1 MPCKAIHWLI
11 PGFFVLNKSHMGN
24 NSPLCYDFK
33 MDNPLSPS
41 ALTFSTDLTCVEFI
55 GKKVI
60 ELLQG
65 LATTDVRNL
74 QQDDVRPTL
83 FCQHQGK
90 VFAIG
95 YLLMR
100 QTDVIWL
107 LTPPAHAKQ
116 ILTRLVPHCQL
127 ARVKMHPRSVRCEAQ
142 HSKVAASDGS
152 YSAKSTTNQVTF
164 NLDAQT
170 KVTVEDIDDT
180 DHTPFPSPQWYNWQI
195 QAQIPVLD
203 EHNLLQFTPNQLN
216 LVPSSW
222 VSLKKGCYCGQE
234 IIARTHHLGKVK
246 RVLTRYQINSSA
258 MPPVPS
264 GTILTFTATGQKI
277 IVLATVNTTQ
287 VSWLQAVGPKLSESQ
302 DWLDL
307 VNTDNS
313 QQSIR
318 VRDCQHTSHHVS
330 AENQNVDTRA

>member
-1 MPCKAIHWLI
+1 M
-11 PGFFVLNKSHMGN
+11 GKST
-24 NSPLCYDFK
+24 PLCYYFW
-33 MDNPLSPS
+33 MNNASLSFS
-41 ALTFSTDLTCVEFI
+41 TTFLTDLTCVEFT
-55 GKKVI
+55 GAKVL

-65 LATTDVRNL
+65 LVTADIGDLKQNWV
-74 QQDDVRPTL
+74 QPTL

-90 VFAIG
+90 VFAVG

-100 QTDVIWL
+100 EAEEIWL
-107 LTPPAHAKQ
+107 LTPPAHAQ
-116 ILTRLVPHCQL
+116 QVLTRLAPHCQL
-127 ARVKMHPRSVRCEAQ
+127 ARVAMRHRSVRCQGEQ
-142 HSKVAASDGS
+142 SKVSAQDSL
-152 YSAKSTTNQVTF
+152 YSAKRTLNQVSF
-164 NLDAQT
+164 HLDAKTQ
-170 KVTVEDIDDT
+170 VIVEDIDGT
-180 DHTPFPSPQWYNWQI
+180 DHTPLPSPQWYNWQI
-195 QAQIPVLD
+195 QAQIPVLE

-246 RVLTRYQINSSA
+246 RVLTRYQIDSST

-264 GTILTFTATGQKI
+264 GTILTLTATGQKI

-287 VSWLQAVGPKLSESQ
+287 GSWLQAVGPRLGEPQ

-330 AENQNVDTRA
+330 VENQNADTRA